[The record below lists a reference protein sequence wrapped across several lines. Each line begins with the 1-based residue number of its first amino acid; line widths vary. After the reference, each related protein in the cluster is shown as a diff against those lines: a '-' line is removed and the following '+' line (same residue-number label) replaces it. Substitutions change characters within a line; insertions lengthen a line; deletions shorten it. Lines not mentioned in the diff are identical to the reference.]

1 MLTERLPRLG
11 YSTDTLRNPTKEA
24 QDFVR
29 AFETAMQIG
38 AKTAHLGPVQ
48 FLVPN
53 PQMKEAQK
61 IIRSF
66 IERYLQKAINE
77 KRTQPKERSYGTLML

>member
-1 MLTERLPRLG
+1 LLSRLG
-11 YSTDTLRNPTKEA
+11 YSTNTLRNPTKEA

-48 FLVPN
+48 FLIPN
-53 PQMKEAQK
+53 PQMKEAQRT
-61 IIRSF
+61 IRSF
-66 IERYLQKAINE
+66 IKRYLERAVDE
-77 KRTQPKERSYGTLML
+77 KKTKPKERSYGSSIK